1 MNRKTVLKLSPIA
14 ASLMF
19 ALGSSM
25 AYAAAPAAGVLPGAF
40 NTNVVG
46 VTYTSTASNAAT
58 ITTTNA
64 TTVLQWG
71 GSSVAV
77 PNAVSAPSGITT
89 VAGFNIGSGAT
100 LTLSGVA
107 AGSVLVSD
115 LTGQASQIFGA
126 IGSTGNAQ
134 NLYIANPNGVVLGG
148 TGSITAAN
156 QALLGYAQDPSTF
169 TGSVAVNSATISNKG
184 DVTVSKGATV
194 NAGYLLVAGAGNVNV
209 DAGVTAAG
217 GVYIAAGVGAT
228 ATAAAAAVNG
238 TAYTTTAVLN
248 LSGTG
253 NLAGAVGA
261 AGAVNI
267 ASGSTVTL
275 GVATTI
281 GGTLTNA
288 GAATV
293 ANNAFAGDV
302 VNNNQ
307 LNLSGVGLL
316 TLGGALT
323 NNGTMTVAAAS
334 VTATGGIVNA
344 GLLNL
349 AAVTA
354 TTLATGTKAPAAI
367 SNSGQISANGLT
379 VGTAASFSNTGI
391 LNLGANNLSVTA
403 GTINL
408 GGVVQAASGTAKIG
422 QATLAATSGNLTVG
436 TDLTTGNVSDSYSA
450 TKGSAF
456 LNSTLTAGGTVSA
469 AAMNQV
475 VVGGAINATGNVS
488 LSTTNTWTAPY
499 SLGVVIQPGASVSGA
514 TVTADVATAD
524 GHMGNMLAYGDISA
538 SGVVDGFTYT
548 GNSFYQGAGAQI
560 KGLAN
565 FGYSGVITGG
575 IDPVTKTQGS
585 DPFKNAVVVN
595 GGATSTITLNP
606 GKLGTAN
613 QNTNVMG
620 VGATTLAA
628 NLGTLAPIFA
638 GGSAVINTGFV
649 SSNLFAR
656 AQGGNL
662 TLNANGVNGFYWP
675 GLAYL
680 STVKSGMLATVDTSK
695 TITII
700 NGGAELSNAI
710 PMQVAGG
717 QGVYLM
723 SGTTV
728 PTQITTNTN
737 SNISLLNPALVG
749 VVGKTAAAPTGSVL
763 TFSEPL
769 ATTNLVAFTPP
780 AE

>member
-40 NTNVVG
+40 STNVAG
-46 VTYTSTASNAAT
+46 VTYTSASSNAAT

-71 GSSVAV
+71 GSTVAV
-77 PNAVSAPSGITT
+77 PNAVTAPSGITT

-100 LTLSGVA
+100 LTLNGVA
-107 AGSVLVSD
+107 NGSVLVSD

-126 IGSTGNAQ
+126 IGSAGTAQ

-148 TGSITAAN
+148 TGSITAAGL
-156 QALLGYAQDPSTF
+156 ALLGYAQDPSTF
-169 TGSVAVNSATISNKG
+169 SGSVAVNSATISNKG

-209 DAGVTAAG
+209 DAGVGASAD
-217 GVYIAAGVGAT
+217 IAAGVGAT
-228 ATAAAAAVNG
+228 ATAGAANVNG

-275 GVATTI
+275 GATTTI

-307 LNLSGVGLL
+307 LNLSGAGPL
-316 TLGGALT
+316 TLGGSLT
-323 NNGTMTVAAAS
+323 NNGTMTVGVAGAATS
-334 VTATGGIVNA
+334 VAANGGIVNA
-344 GLLNL
+344 GLLTML
-349 AAVTA
+349 GTSA
-354 TTLATGTKAPAAI
+354 TLATGSKAPAAI
-367 SNSGQISANGLT
+367 SNSGQISAAGLT

-391 LNLGANNLSVTA
+391 LNLGTAAGNNLSVTA

-408 GGVVQAASGTAKIG
+408 GGVVQATSGTALIG

-436 TDLTTGNVSDSYSA
+436 TDLTTGGGSDSYSA
-450 TKGSAF
+450 AKGSAF

-475 VVGGAINATGNVS
+475 VVGGAINATNNVT
-488 LSTTNTWTAPY
+488 LSTANTWTAPY
-499 SLGVVIQPGASVSGA
+499 SLGVVIQPGASVSGVA
-514 TVTADVATAD
+514 VTAAVATAA
-524 GHMGNMLAYGDISA
+524 GNMGNMLAYGDIT
-538 SGVVDGFTYT
+538 GGFTYT

-560 KGLAN
+560 KGAAT

-595 GGATSTITLNP
+595 GGAASAITLNP

-620 VGATTLAA
+620 VGATTLTA

-638 GGSAVINTGFV
+638 GDSAVINTGFV

-662 TLNANGVNGFYWP
+662 TLTSNGANGFYWP

-695 TITII
+695 SITLTA
-700 NGGAELSNAI
+700 GTELSNAI

-717 QGVYLM
+717 KGVYLM

-728 PTQITTNTN
+728 PTTITTNTN

-763 TFSEPL
+763 TFSAPL
-769 ATTNLVAFTPP
+769 ATSNLVAYTPP